1 MLHTVIN
8 TTLNAC
14 FVNYLVVCVCVCDV
28 VCVYLTEAAVTITQC
43 HTHTHEEVNS
53 THAIVNLV

>member
-43 HTHTHEEVNS
+43 HTH
-53 THAIVNLV
+53 A